1 MVREAASMGTVILV
15 HGGGHRVN
23 SLGQRYGV
31 EQKFVT
37 SPEGYRSRYTDWE
50 TMEFFSMVMRGLVA
64 MDILREMRACGRDA
78 ISLTGLDMGLIR
90 GERKKRLVVLNE
102 RGRRMVIDGGFTG
115 RPTHLRADVLTG
127 IMSSG
132 AVPVIAPIICGEENE
147 PLNVDGDRLAAFIA
161 SRMRADALVL
171 LTNVPGV
178 VLDGQVLN
186 KIDRSNYDAVLQ
198 RVGNGMDKKLMAAR
212 EAVEGGARL
221 AVIAQGSSE
230 NAISRAI
237 SGASGTVVTWT

>member
-1 MVREAASMGTVILV
+1 M
-15 HGGGHRVN
+15 
-23 SLGQRYGV
+23 

-78 ISLTGLDMGLIR
+78 YPHWPGHGPHKGGREEEEASR
-90 GERKKRLVVLNE
+90 AERE
-102 RGRRMVIDGGFTG
+102 GGRRMVIDGGGSRG

-212 EAVEGGARL
+212 EAVEGGVPDWL
-221 AVIAQGSSE
+221 
-230 NAISRAI
+230 
-237 SGASGTVVTWT
+237 